1 MMPLVTSV
9 GFIFIQRFI
18 VSTASLM
25 QATALEILGNRLK
38 IKNQS
43 LWIPCLIIFKI
54 SDDRR
59 ST

>member
-18 VSTASLM
+18 VSTAYGM
-25 QATALEILGNRLK
+25 QHTALEILMIGLK
-38 IKNQS
+38 TKNQS